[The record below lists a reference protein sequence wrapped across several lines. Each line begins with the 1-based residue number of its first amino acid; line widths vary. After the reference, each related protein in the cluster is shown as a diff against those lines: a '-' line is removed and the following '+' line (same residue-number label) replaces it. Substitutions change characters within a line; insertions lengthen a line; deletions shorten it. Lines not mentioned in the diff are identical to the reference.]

1 MSENSASNRRIAKNT
16 LLLYVRMAIIMLVS
30 LYTSRIILSILGV
43 EDFGIYNIVGGVV
56 SMFTFINASMTSSTQ
71 RYLTYD
77 IGRNDITSLKKTF
90 SVSLNI
96 HIAIAAIVFILAET
110 IGLWMVNCKLVIPE
124 QRIVAANIVYQST
137 IIAFIVNIIQV
148 PYNSLIIAYEK
159 MDVYA
164 YVSIIEVILKLLIV
178 FMLEFLSYDKLAVY
192 GVLILVVQILI
203 TSSYRLYCKKKYP
216 FCKFNIVKDK
226 ALYKQIGG
234 FAGWNV
240 FGSISWM
247 LRSQGLNL
255 LLNLFFGPAINA
267 ARGVAFQVNSA
278 INNFTSGFQTAMNP
292 QITKRYASGEIKQ
305 METLV
310 FAGVKYSYFLLFLIS
325 LPLIINVD
333 YILNIWLKNVPDY
346 TNIFVILVLV
356 DSLISNIFG
365 VPLMTALSA
374 TGNIKIYQV
383 VVSAII
389 CLALPIS
396 WVALKM
402 GGNPQSVFVISII
415 ISFVAGIARFL
426 FCKKQIGFSIK
437 RFFIKVFLP
446 ISLISMLSS
455 IVPFWLFKI
464 CDVSFPY
471 KLFCSVLVSLFVTS
485 FFILII
491 GIDKNE
497 KAILLEQIS
506 KIRRKHK

>member
-96 HIAIAAIVFILAET
+96 HIAISAIVFILAET

-255 LLNLFFGPAINA
+255 LLNLFF
-267 ARGVAFQVNSA
+267 
-278 INNFTSGFQTAMNP
+278 
-292 QITKRYASGEIKQ
+292 
-305 METLV
+305 
-310 FAGVKYSYFLLFLIS
+310 
-325 LPLIINVD
+325 
-333 YILNIWLKNVPDY
+333 
-346 TNIFVILVLV
+346 
-356 DSLISNIFG
+356 
-365 VPLMTALSA
+365 
-374 TGNIKIYQV
+374 
-383 VVSAII
+383 
-389 CLALPIS
+389 
-396 WVALKM
+396 
-402 GGNPQSVFVISII
+402 
-415 ISFVAGIARFL
+415 
-426 FCKKQIGFSIK
+426 
-437 RFFIKVFLP
+437 
-446 ISLISMLSS
+446 
-455 IVPFWLFKI
+455 
-464 CDVSFPY
+464 
-471 KLFCSVLVSLFVTS
+471 
-485 FFILII
+485 
-491 GIDKNE
+491 
-497 KAILLEQIS
+497 
-506 KIRRKHK
+506 